1 MFEPSTG
8 RGCDLLRRRF
18 RRHIARVPR
27 SRGKAAILSCGHQQ
41 SSHPASTSSQCHKNS
56 RRGKCSQGRHSDD
69 PPVRPGVHYR
79 RTDRRAPFRGSIRGA
94 ASTIRSFMPP
104 CPFGSHPH
112 RPSSIGVH
120 HSPRFLVSCPGE
132 SDVWMWMRRCNA
144 SGEQNREILEDRITE
159 CREYATG
166 WLPKRCRQSSPR
178 GSKPAILPNR
188 RGAAP
193 RIGSFKSHFR
203 CDPFFRDPEIHGT
216 LRISPTQGAARHPQ
230 RDFSRC
236 SVSDARRGPHQVM
249 HHVHCGTAQSQN
261 HQCVL

>member
-1 MFEPSTG
+1 MLSSRARWMCVAAFILSAVGSEDVPCSAESVESISPHRVLVQGMFEPSTG

-18 RRHIARVPR
+18 RRHVACVPR

-112 RPSSIGVH
+112 PLCTIGVH
-120 HSPRFLVSCPGE
+120 HSPRFMPG
-132 SDVWMWMRRCNA
+132 R
-144 SGEQNREILEDRITE
+144 
-159 CREYATG
+159 
-166 WLPKRCRQSSPR
+166 K
-178 GSKPAILPNR
+178 
-188 RGAAP
+188 
-193 RIGSFKSHFR
+193 
-203 CDPFFRDPEIHGT
+203 
-216 LRISPTQGAARHPQ
+216 
-230 RDFSRC
+230 
-236 SVSDARRGPHQVM
+236 
-249 HHVHCGTAQSQN
+249 
-261 HQCVL
+261 